1 MSSLVLSLVWKFRR
15 VQLPALALIALLQR
29 TPIVRLLLCAESV
42 VVRGSLGQVLR
53 STALVATAVGAV
65 DTLAGA
71 TTFSATP
78 ASPASATTGAA
89 FQAAFAVTGAP
100 STVKSYTISNLPP
113 GLSVTGATASGA
125 DLLLNASNG
134 TISGTPTT
142 AGNYAVS
149 IKAWEKVSATG
160 KSVSYSYTINVT
172 GGVVVTAPSITT
184 QPSSQTV
191 TAGGGANFAVT
202 ASGTDPLAYQWRKD
216 GAAIAGATSA
226 TYSITSTTAADA
238 GTYTVVVSNSAGS
251 ATSNGAT
258 LTVNA
263 AASAPSITT
272 QPSSQTVTTG
282 STVSFSVTASGTA
295 PLSYQWQKGGANIS
309 GATSAT
315 YSIAAVG
322 AGDVGTYAVVV
333 SNSAGSVTSNGAT
346 LTVNAAASAPSITTQ
361 PSNQSA
367 TIGGSVS
374 FSVTA
379 SGTAPLSYQWRKDGA
394 SLPGA
399 TSSTYSIAS
408 VTSGDAGTYSVV
420 VSNSAGSATSNDAT
434 LTVTAS
440 AVAPTIATQPASQ
453 TVNTGVSATF
463 SVTASGT
470 APLSYQWRKD
480 GAAIAGAISASFTI
494 ASAATSDAGAYTVV
508 ATNSA
513 GSATSNSAT
522 LTVNTAN
529 TATAPSITTQPAAQI
544 VNVGAS
550 VSFIVAASGT
560 APLSYE
566 WRKDSVAIAGAT
578 SSTFSIAAAASGD
591 AGTYSVVVSNSA
603 GSATSNGATLTVN
616 STSTATAPSITTQPA
631 SVTVSTGQSA
641 TFSVAATGTAPLS
654 YQWRKDGAAIAGATS
669 ASYTIAAVTSNA
681 AGTYSVV
688 VSNSA
693 GTATSNSAT
702 LAFASTASIFPH
714 LTALAFDGAGRLY
727 ATDSTNDTIQRI
739 AADGTVYLL
748 AGSTGNAGSSNGR
761 GAAALFNQPGGLVA
775 TNDGILYVADTA
787 NAVIRRIATDGSV
800 TTFAGNSA
808 LRGNA
813 NGNGTAATFS
823 APTGIALDS
832 SGNLYVADATNHTI
846 RKITSAGAVT
856 TYAGQPGTAGSANGS
871 AASAKFNHPAA
882 VAVDGAGNVYVA
894 DTNNNTIRK
903 ISAAGNV
910 TTLAGVSGVSGAADG
925 SGSDALFNQP
935 QGLAIDSAGNLHVAD
950 TGNSS
955 VRRITPAGVVTT
967 IAGLS
972 TISRESDDE
981 DDDPKKPAN
990 NSALFNH
997 PLAVA
1002 ISPSGMLYV
1011 GDTGAGAVRTVAADG
1026 TVTTLALTL
1035 GQSSGGSTTGGAS
1048 SGNTSGTSSGGTS
1061 GSAASGGGGGGAPNL
1076 WLPLAVSLAFAVRR
1090 RRRTVGR

>member
-1 MSSLVLSLVWKFRR
+1 MSSFVLSLVWKFRR

-216 GAAIAGATSA
+216 GAAISGAASA
-226 TYSITSTTAADA
+226 TYSIASTTTADA
-238 GTYTVVVSNSAGS
+238 GTYT
-251 ATSNGAT
+251 
-258 LTVNA
+258 
-263 AASAPSITT
+263 
-272 QPSSQTVTTG
+272 
-282 STVSFSVTASGTA
+282 
-295 PLSYQWQKGGANIS
+295 
-309 GATSAT
+309 
-315 YSIAAVG
+315 
-322 AGDVGTYAVVV
+322 VVV

-367 TIGGSVS
+367 TTGGSVS

-394 SLPGA
+394 NLPGA

-420 VSNSAGSATSNDAT
+420 VSNSVGNATSNGAT

-453 TVNTGVSATF
+453 TVNTGASVTF

-480 GAAIAGAISASFTI
+480 GAAIAGAVSASFTI

-529 TATAPSITTQPAAQI
+529 TATAPSITTQPAAQT

-566 WRKDSVAIAGAT
+566 WRKDGATIAGAT
-578 SSTFSIAAAASGD
+578 SSTFTIAAAANGD

-669 ASYTIAAVTSNA
+669 ASYTIAAVTSND
-681 AGTYSVV
+681 AGAYSVV

-727 ATDSTNDTIQRI
+727 ATDSTNDTIRRI
-739 AADGTVYLL
+739 AADGTVYLV
-748 AGSTGNAGSSNGR
+748 AGSTGNAGSSNGS

-808 LRGNA
+808 LRGNT

-925 SGSDALFNQP
+925 RGADALFNQP
-935 QGLAIDSAGNLHVAD
+935 QGLAIDAAGNLHVAD

-981 DDDPKKPAN
+981 DDDPKKSAN

-1048 SGNTSGTSSGGTS
+1048 SGNPSGTSSGGTS
-1061 GSAASGGGGGGAPNL
+1061 GSAASGGGGGGAPSL

-1090 RRRTVGR
+1090 WRRTVGR